1 MEHADRLARER
12 PRDLGSL
19 AQAATI
25 DSVARPVTIERART
39 ASAQLCDVHCR
50 LGPADRPYPERH
62 GGWTIALVRRGT
74 FAYHAHDARTREL
87 RAGWLLLGRDGAEFE
102 CSHPT
107 CAGDDCTSLHV
118 ATALVEDVR
127 RATRL
132 AGGAVFPVSALPPV
146 VRVAAAIEAADRA
159 LRDDA
164 AIDTDALAVAVVE
177 AVLSACGG
185 EPQAGRPPS
194 RRDRDNVAG
203 ALDAIDARPEQPWP
217 LADLADFVDASPF
230 QLAHAFRA
238 ITGTT
243 PHRYLVAAR
252 LRRAAVLL
260 LDTRRR
266 ISDIAFDVGFGDLSN
281 FIHTFRREV
290 GMTPRAYRARRI
302 R

>member
-1 MEHADRLARER
+1 MAK
-12 PRDLGSL
+12 P
-19 AQAATI
+19 
-25 DSVARPVTIERART
+25 VAIERART
-39 ASAQLCDVHCR
+39 TSAMLCDVQCR

-62 GGWTIALVRRGT
+62 GSWAIALVRRGT
-74 FAYHAHDARTREL
+74 FAYRAHDARLREL

-107 CAGDDCTSLHV
+107 GAGDDCTSLHV
-118 ATALVEDVR
+118 DGALVEDVR

-132 AGGAVFPVSALPPV
+132 AGGVVFPRSVLPPV
-146 VRVAAAIEAADRA
+146 VRVAGAIEAADRA
-159 LRDDA
+159 LRTGA
-164 AIDTDALAVAVVE
+164 SIDVDALAVRVVA
-177 AVLSACGG
+177 AVLAASGG
-185 EPQAGRPPS
+185 EPRVARPPS

-203 ALDAIDARPEQPWP
+203 ALDAIDAHPEQRWP
-217 LADLADFVDASPF
+217 LAELADAVDASPF
-230 QLAHAFRA
+230 QLARAFRA

-266 ISDIAFDVGFGDLSN
+266 ISDIALDVGFGDLSN

-290 GMTPRAYRARRI
+290 GMTPRAYRGGRGVG
-302 R
+302 